1 MHNVDQI
8 IDQALQDNKFG
19 KDFQFRPYQRE
30 TITAIVNQYIEDP
43 ESTIIIDA
51 PTGTGKSIIAMWSSY
66 ILRELGNQGY
76 IVTSD
81 KTLQEQYEY
90 DFSLYKT
97 GWPSI
102 QGIDNYNCEV
112 NGLPFSLG
120 ECKMRGYSY
129 GQAER
134 LPCARMCDYLNTR
147 KKAIDAP
154 VTLVNYSFW
163 LIQQNYVNYKMALR
177 EMAKEG
183 RTQMVSDLT
192 PNQYG
197 ETLDAYDNFF
207 PFKKRDFCFFDE
219 AHKIDEIV
227 QQHFS
232 PSLKKFSLLK
242 IGTLTD
248 FMMQQG
254 VRVPAVSKSFI
265 SDLMNEILIEE
276 NKEKLLIQLGKVK
289 GFLWSVLKSRNELNQ
304 RAKYKF
310 GIDVNSSLPK
320 KWQRAFSQLDYLKD
334 VHCKI
339 EDYLEIIETTGIESM
354 LFSQNVQEGEI
365 KLMCLSEAHLI
376 KKHLHQRSG
385 FKVFMSAT
393 IGEPKTYMKV
403 MGIDNAKFIRLSN
416 GFTYEKSPIVFV
428 DRWKMSMQ
436 HKRESLP
443 EAIKMLDKILE
454 KHKGHRGLIHTGS
467 YEFSQYIKG
476 HTSHIKRIIEYN
488 KSSEKKEA
496 LVKFKNTMNGVIMGP
511 SILEGLDFKDD
522 ICRFQVFFKV
532 PYPSLGD
539 PLTNAKIKHSPGW
552 YDWKTG
558 ITIQQGAGRSIR
570 NKEDWAVTYILD
582 ACFGNLINKLEY
594 FPDNFKNRI
603 KTIK

>member
-1 MHNVDQI
+1 MSKIQEI
-8 IDQALQDNKFG
+8 IDKALQENKFG

-30 TITAIVNQYIEDP
+30 TITAIVNQYLQDSN
-43 ESTIIIDA
+43 STIIIDA
-51 PTGTGKSIIAMWSSY
+51 PTGTGKSIIAMWASY
-66 ILRELGNQGY
+66 VLRQLGNKGY

-81 KTLQEQYEY
+81 KALQEQYEY
-90 DFSLYKT
+90 DFSQYNT

-129 GQAER
+129 AQAER
-134 LPCARMCDYLNTR
+134 LPCARMCDYLNNR
-147 KKAIDAP
+147 KKAVDAP

-183 RTQMVSDLT
+183 KSQMISDVT
-192 PNQYG
+192 SNQYS
-197 ETLDAYDNFF
+197 EILDAYDNFF

-254 VRVPAVSKSFI
+254 IRVPIVSKSFI
-265 SDLMNEILIEE
+265 NDLMNEILIEE

-289 GFLWSVLKSRNELNQ
+289 GFLWSVLKGRDELNKK
-304 RAKYKF
+304 AKYKY
-310 GIDVNSSLPK
+310 GIDVNNSLPR
-320 KWQRAFSQLDYLKD
+320 KWQKMFSQLDYLKD

-376 KKHLHQRSG
+376 KKHLHQRAG

-416 GFTYEKSPIVFV
+416 GFSYDRSPIIFV
-428 DRWKMSMQ
+428 DRWKMSMA
-436 HKRESLP
+436 HKKESLP
-443 EAIKMLDKILE
+443 EAIKMLDQILE

-488 KSSEKKEA
+488 KSSEKKDA

-522 ICRFQVFFKV
+522 ICRFQIFFKV

-539 PLTNAKIKHSPGW
+539 PLTSAKIKHSPGW

-582 ACFGNLINKLEY
+582 ACFGNLINKLES

-603 KTIK
+603 KKIK

>member
-8 IDQALQDNKFG
+8 IDQALQDNRFG

-66 ILRELGNQGY
+66 ILKELGNQGY

-90 DFSLYKT
+90 DFSQYKT

-192 PNQYG
+192 PNQYS

-265 SDLMNEILIEE
+265 SDLMNEIL
-276 NKEKLLIQLGKVK
+276 
-289 GFLWSVLKSRNELNQ
+289 

-416 GFTYEKSPIVFV
+416 
-428 DRWKMSMQ
+428 
-436 HKRESLP
+436 
-443 EAIKMLDKILE
+443 
-454 KHKGHRGLIHTGS
+454 
-467 YEFSQYIKG
+467 
-476 HTSHIKRIIEYN
+476 
-488 KSSEKKEA
+488 
-496 LVKFKNTMNGVIMGP
+496 
-511 SILEGLDFKDD
+511 
-522 ICRFQVFFKV
+522 
-532 PYPSLGD
+532 
-539 PLTNAKIKHSPGW
+539 
-552 YDWKTG
+552 
-558 ITIQQGAGRSIR
+558 
-570 NKEDWAVTYILD
+570 
-582 ACFGNLINKLEY
+582 
-594 FPDNFKNRI
+594 
-603 KTIK
+603 

>member
-1 MHNVDQI
+1 
-8 IDQALQDNKFG
+8 
-19 KDFQFRPYQRE
+19 
-30 TITAIVNQYIEDP
+30 
-43 ESTIIIDA
+43 
-51 PTGTGKSIIAMWSSY
+51 
-66 ILRELGNQGY
+66 
-76 IVTSD
+76 
-81 KTLQEQYEY
+81 
-90 DFSLYKT
+90 
-97 GWPSI
+97 
-102 QGIDNYNCEV
+102 
-112 NGLPFSLG
+112 
-120 ECKMRGYSY
+120 
-129 GQAER
+129 
-134 LPCARMCDYLNTR
+134 
-147 KKAIDAP
+147 
-154 VTLVNYSFW
+154 
-163 LIQQNYVNYKMALR
+163 
-177 EMAKEG
+177 
-183 RTQMVSDLT
+183 
-192 PNQYG
+192 
-197 ETLDAYDNFF
+197 
-207 PFKKRDFCFFDE
+207 
-219 AHKIDEIV
+219 
-227 QQHFS
+227 
-232 PSLKKFSLLK
+232 
-242 IGTLTD
+242 
-248 FMMQQG
+248 
-254 VRVPAVSKSFI
+254 
-265 SDLMNEILIEE
+265 
-276 NKEKLLIQLGKVK
+276 
-289 GFLWSVLKSRNELNQ
+289 
-304 RAKYKF
+304 
-310 GIDVNSSLPK
+310 
-320 KWQRAFSQLDYLKD
+320 
-334 VHCKI
+334 
-339 EDYLEIIETTGIESM
+339 
-354 LFSQNVQEGEI
+354 
-365 KLMCLSEAHLI
+365 
-376 KKHLHQRSG
+376 
-385 FKVFMSAT
+385 MSAT